1 MNTRVNS
8 FRSWVSRYSL
18 ILVLFA
24 IFLADLIQLFVKKEY
39 GIMMLLHIMVQNLL
53 MLLLYFL
60 YRQKERYTKKLMES
74 EQRYQSLFL
83 YNNAGIYVINL
94 DGTLN
99 SASPGLSASLGYT
112 EDEIIGQPF
121 TALFMPGEVPVLQ
134 QTFHRIISGEK
145 RSSSRKI
152 KIRHKLGGYLVYDL
166 SSVALRVKDQIQG
179 VIGFAR
185 DITEFEKVQEELS
198 QMQTHVNNIFESID
212 IVLWSRDVVTDQ
224 VTTLSPACIK
234 VFGYTP
240 DQYLQNPGLWTEQ
253 VYEMDRE
260 AVNKRMA
267 RILAGDTQSN
277 TIEYRIVHHNG
288 EIRWVESRMFPVLNK
303 RMEITDLNGIIL
315 DITDKKKAEEN
326 QRMDLNLARLVQKSV
341 LSQPFHTSN
350 FAINA
355 RHIPSRQLG
364 GDMYVWH
371 QIDAYRY
378 GVLIM
383 DVMGEGVSSS
393 LICMS
398 LHALLKGI
406 IEACVNPEDVVTEL
420 NNHMNR
426 LFSDNI
432 TFTHFFFT
440 AIYLTVDLKERNIDY
455 INAGHPSGLVM
466 EESGVIH
473 ELSSTCI
480 PIGLMPD
487 MIVKK
492 QSVSF
497 QGNTRVLLY
506 TDGLIEV
513 PGKMLR
519 EQVDSVIQVM
529 RTSQMDSMSFFMEK
543 LLTLS
548 AGNKTD
554 NPDDV
559 CLICMDITSDIETEE
574 GYLI

>member
-1 MNTRVNS
+1 MNIRGTS
-8 FRSWVSRYSL
+8 YRSWVSRYSL

-24 IFLADLIQLFVKKEY
+24 ISLADLIQLFGKKEY
-39 GIMMLLHIMVQNLL
+39 GIMLFLHIMVQNLL

-60 YRQKERYTKKLMES
+60 YRQKERYTKNLMEN

-83 YNNAGIYVINL
+83 YNNAGIYVINM

-99 SASPGLSASLGYT
+99 SVSPALSASLGYA
-112 EDEIIGQPF
+112 EDEIIGRPF
-121 TALFMPGEVPVLQ
+121 GALFAPPDATLLQ
-134 QTFHRIISGEK
+134 QSFQGIVSGEIVT
-145 RSSSRKI
+145 SSRKI
-152 KIRHKLGGYLVYDL
+152 KIRHKQGNYLVFDL
-166 SSVALRVKDQIQG
+166 SSVALRVKDKIQG

-185 DITEFEKVQEELS
+185 DITEFERVQEELS

-212 IVLWSRDVVTDQ
+212 IVLWSRDVATDRVTM
-224 VTTLSPACIK
+224 LSPACVK
-234 VFGYTP
+234 LFGYTP
-240 DQYLQNPGLWTEQ
+240 DQYLANPGLWNEQ

-260 AVNKRMA
+260 AVNQRTV
-267 RILAGDTQSN
+267 RILAGDLQAN
-277 TIEYRIVHHNG
+277 TMEYRIVHQNG
-288 EIRWVESRMFPVLNK
+288 EIRWMESRMFPVMNK
-303 RMEITDLNGIIL
+303 RREITDLNGVIL
-315 DITDKKKAEEN
+315 DITDKKRVEEN
-326 QRMDLNLARLVQKSV
+326 QRMDLNLARRVQKSV
-341 LSQPFHTSN
+341 LSQPFHTPS
-350 FAINA
+350 FAISA

-406 IEACVNPEDVVTEL
+406 IVACVDPEDVITEL

-432 TFTHFFFT
+432 TFTHFYFT
-440 AIYLTVDLKERNIDY
+440 AIYTVVDLKAKRLDY

-466 EESGVIH
+466 EESGAIH

-487 MIVKK
+487 MTVKK
-492 QSVSF
+492 QSVPF
-497 QGNTRVLLY
+497 QGNTRILLY

-513 PGKMLR
+513 PGKLLR
-519 EQVDSVIQVM
+519 EQIDWVIREM
-529 RTSQMDSMSFFMEK
+529 RNTRMMPMSFFLEK
-543 LLTLS
+543 LLSLS
-548 AGNKTD
+548 AGNTNE

-559 CLICMDITSDIETEE
+559 CMICMDIAAESHAEE
-574 GYLI
+574 G